1 MRSDGDLLLFP
12 LSAFI
17 ILTLLEE
24 YGYPS
29 LPKNVTTLSGDD
41 EG

>member
-17 ILTLLEE
+17 LTLLEE

-29 LPKNVTTLSGDD
+29 LPKNATTLSGDD

>member
-1 MRSDGDLLLFP
+1 MGICFSSP

-29 LPKNVTTLSGDD
+29 LPKNATTLSGDE